1 MRDGKA
7 CVLQSVRWQRAGY
20 DLGTEGQQ
28 QQDFITLGDKCLGC
42 SRLSRSVRG
51 VSSWCPKPGGNP
63 SPSAL
68 SVVLQSVQLR
78 PSLLQHH
85 SSKASTLWHS
95 AFFTVQLSH
104 PYMATGQ
111 PIEREMAT
119 HSSLLGWKIP
129 LTEET
134 GGLQSMVVTKS
145 RTWLSTAQWLSR

>member
-85 SSKASTLWHS
+85 SSKASILQPS
-95 AFFTVQLSH
+95 AFFIVQLSH
-104 PYMATGQ
+104 PSLTTGKT
-111 PIEREMAT
+111 IALTTRTFAGKVIS
-119 HSSLLGWKIP
+119 HFLICSLGW
-129 LTEET
+129 
-134 GGLQSMVVTKS
+134 S
-145 RTWLSTAQWLSR
+145 